1 MTVVGCWMV
10 LKMIHVPTWLQF
22 NIQLHLHCCCIP
34 WVLLLWFEKHLRGA
48 TMQKSLTNLPYLG
61 EKSWPYCWW
70 KTSCTTWDVANL
82 VNSRINYQPQLVSLP
97 DFWTIFPVGLWW
109 WDRKAWWFS
118 SHLGTPPRNGSDC
131 KGIRRGDGNTACI
144 SVFWY
149 PYQVFNLAS
158 IICSFS
164 TYIMIIYMFLQAK
177 EIWENIYIFIKYQ
190 NHSKPTKHR
199 WIFNLPWI
207 PTGIGLPSAAKIRCH
222 SRPKESGKESRGT
235 LAKLGNMPRVVSPRH
250 FTGNWALAAG
260 CGW

>member
-1 MTVVGCWMV
+1 MVNQALTNGTTLHRWALWSSWGSWLFAWKSKSYDDWVWLTHCHKPWLLLVVEWCWKWYMYQHDSSS
-10 LKMIHVPTWLQF
+10 IF
-22 NIQLHLHCCCIP
+22 NCCIP

-82 VNSRINYQPQLVSLP
+82 VSSRINYQPQLVSLP

-109 WDRKAWWFS
+109 WDRKGMVIFIPF
-118 SHLGTPPRNGSDC
+118 GNPPRNGSDC

-149 PYQVFNLAS
+149 PYQLFNLAS

-164 TYIMIIYMFLQAK
+164 TYIMV
-177 EIWENIYIFIKYQ
+177 IYICFCKLRKYEKTYIFLLNIKTIPNQ
-190 NHSKPTKHR
+190 LNIVEFS
-199 WIFNLPWI
+199 IFPEFPL
-207 PTGIGLPSAAKIRCH
+207 
-222 SRPKESGKESRGT
+222 E
-235 LAKLGNMPRVVSPRH
+235 LAFHQLQK
-250 FTGNWALAAG
+250 
-260 CGW
+260 

>member
-1 MTVVGCWMV
+1 
-10 LKMIHVPTWLQF
+10 
-22 NIQLHLHCCCIP
+22 
-34 WVLLLWFEKHLRGA
+34 
-48 TMQKSLTNLPYLG
+48 MQKSLTNLPYLG

-70 KTSCTTWDVANL
+70 KTSQTTTWDVANL

-97 DFWTIFPVGLWW
+97 DFWTIFPVETLMMRSW
-109 WDRKAWWFS
+109 AWWCS
-118 SHLGTPPRNGSDC
+118 SHLGFTPPEMVVIVREFGGVMETQHVFLCFGTPINCLILHLLFVRSRLTLWLY
-131 KGIRRGDGNTACI
+131 ICI
-144 SVFWY
+144 Y
-149 PYQVFNLAS
+149 
-158 IICSFS
+158 
-164 TYIMIIYMFLQAK
+164 IYMFVQAK
-177 EIWENIYIFIKYQ
+177 EIWENIYSLLKYQ

-235 LAKLGNMPRVVSPRH
+235 LAKLGNVPRVVSPRH